1 MNLWSRRGSCPSSMV
16 YVSRCCPSSFF
27 MLLRRIASPMLS
39 LVGSRELLVK
49 TQCLR
54 IYFHCFQ
61 FVSSLGKPKS
71 LTQVLQVSFK
81 RWEIH
86 KWHNSSCKLYFTT
99 IYLFP
104 PSHLE
109 MIIKMISFIQT
120 NSFWDVIY
128 YSPSVFSH
136 TVYNATRPIVFICTA
151 VQWQL
156 TFKMAVLGIC
166 LLCNFNF
173 IFSLLK
179 ALWDSREDKHC
190 LSK

>member
-1 MNLWSRRGSCPSSMV
+1 MLPFFLLYASEKNSKSHVFPGGLEGTVSEDSALEFTFTVFSLFPHLGNPSHWH
-16 YVSRCCPSSFF
+16 RW
-27 MLLRRIASPMLS
+27 
-39 LVGSRELLVK
+39 
-49 TQCLR
+49 
-54 IYFHCFQ
+54 
-61 FVSSLGKPKS
+61 
-71 LTQVLQVSFK
+71 VSFK

-86 KWHNSSCKLYFTT
+86 KCHNSSCKLYFTT

-120 NSFWDVIY
+120 NSFWEVIY

-136 TVYNATRPIVFICTA
+136 TVYNATCPIVFICTA

-156 TFKMAVLGIC
+156 AFKMAVLGIF

-173 IFSLLK
+173 IFSLFK